1 MEFGL
6 EPTDAGYAYWLKTKY
21 DVTAEEFLTDDDLEE
36 NIRKNQEK
44 FQKKIQKNWKK
55 KKNQVKNIKKRKQ

>member
-36 NIRKNQEK
+36 NIRKN
-44 FQKKIQKNWKK
+44 
-55 KKNQVKNIKKRKQ
+55 